1 MRRSSGKPETWK
13 KIARERI
20 EILFCQAERE
30 FAKHPERAQ
39 RYVELARKI
48 GMRYRV
54 RLEQANFCR
63 QCNAYLKPGVN
74 CRVRLRRN
82 KQAVVVTCLV
92 CGRVSRHPYIKEKR
106 IIKGKGER
114 R

>member
-1 MRRSSGKPETWK
+1 MRRSSKPEAWK

-20 EILFCQAERE
+20 VILFAQAERE
-30 FAKHPERAQ
+30 FAKHPERAK

-54 RLEQANFCR
+54 RLGRADFCR

-74 CRVRLRRN
+74 CRFRLRRDR
-82 KQAVVVTCLV
+82 QAVVATCLA
-92 CGRVSRHPYIKEKR
+92 CGHVSRHPYIKEKR
-106 IIKGKGER
+106 SIKGKEEG
-114 R
+114 